1 MVPLSFTPS
10 ANIGSCRSNL
20 LFLQDSATNDPLW
33 AKDRPA
39 SYAQPAAG
47 GTTISRNP
55 FTLNFQAETGWNL
68 AGGGPSE
75 GEARPSYQHGV
86 SSIVGSTRGVPDI
99 SSDADPNSGVWVM
112 DSIPAD
118 GQGGPGSWWI
128 VGGTSV
134 ASPTLAGIV
143 NSAGHFFASTN
154 AELTT
159 VYDNLGTANFRDI
172 TQGSCFFYNG
182 FFAGK
187 GWDFCTGVGSPHGKG
202 GE

>member
-1 MVPLSFTPS
+1 
-10 ANIGSCRSNL
+10 
-20 LFLQDSATNDPLW
+20 
-33 AKDRPA
+33 
-39 SYAQPAAG
+39 
-47 GTTISRNP
+47 
-55 FTLNFQAETGWNL
+55 
-68 AGGGPSE
+68 
-75 GEARPSYQHGV
+75 
-86 SSIVGSTRGVPDI
+86 
-99 SSDADPNSGVWVM
+99 M

-143 NSAGHFFASTN
+143 TSAGHFFASTN